1 MTYRLGA
8 NLSHFQTIFQNS
20 KSVDIRVRFR
30 LSLNRR
36 KLRQISDRISFLGTV
51 PWGNISALPTPLLFL
66 FPAWPLLF
74 PPLFHFLCPTNNKRG
89 SRVPNFFPAIGPL
102 QSTGTS
108 CDHKIL
114 RCLKLKFWHWHLLE
128 RNWPILIQNR
138 RVHFRW
144 LRIYHYRVIKYL
156 SL

>member
-1 MTYRLGA
+1 MVLKITSINKLDYNASKFIVFRGDTASGQIL
-8 NLSHFQTIFQNS
+8 TIFQNS
-20 KSVDIRVRFR
+20 KFDIRRFR
-30 LSLNRR
+30 WFFSQNRR
-36 KLRQISDRISFLGTV
+36 KLRQIYRIALGTV

-108 CDHKIL
+108 CDQEIFQ
-114 RCLKLKFWHWHLLE
+114 CLKFKFFPVK
-128 RNWPILIQNR
+128 NSQ
-138 RVHFRW
+138 F
-144 LRIYHYRVIKYL
+144 
-156 SL
+156 

>member
-1 MTYRLGA
+1 MVFWWIISPRGKSPPFL
-8 NLSHFQTIFQNS
+8 NHFSKFKIRRHPSSIPVES
-20 KSVDIRVRFR
+20 KSSEIA
-30 LSLNRR
+30 
-36 KLRQISDRISFLGTV
+36 SDLGSDQFLGTV

-114 RCLKLKFWHWHLLE
+114 RCLKLKFWHWHFLE
-128 RNWPILIQNR
+128 RNWPIFTQKF
-138 RVHFRW
+138 HFRW
-144 LRIYHYRVIKYL
+144 L
-156 SL
+156 